1 MNILSSG
8 RKKIDEIL
16 GMSQKELLD
25 YLRET
30 DNTLQPTDLVQITP
44 FEHGIKA
51 LYYHKDSTKPFKTRV
66 FLKNVENSDALK

>member
-1 MNILSSG
+1 MSSG
-8 RKKIDEIL
+8 RKKTDEIL
-16 GMSQKELLD
+16 GMSQKELLH

-30 DNTLQPTDLVQITP
+30 DNTLHPSDLVQILP

-66 FLKNVENSDALK
+66 FLKNVDNSEEI

>member
-1 MNILSSG
+1 MMSSN

-16 GMSQKELLD
+16 KMSEKELLE

-30 DNTLQPTDLVQITP
+30 DNSILVTDSIQIMT

-51 LYYHKDSTKPFKTRV
+51 IFYHKNSPKPYKTRV
-66 FLKNVENSDALK
+66 FLKNVENSDLLK